1 MDLRIRLVFAVTWFT
16 MEVATNGC
24 KGKRE
29 IKMKLFKREQQ
40 DVFAR
45 LDELMMLMA
54 SDETYNEY
62 IIVREGIN
70 NGNSN

>member
-1 MDLRIRLVFAVTWFT
+1 

-24 KGKRE
+24 ASERD
-29 IKMKLFKREQQ
+29 KMKLFKREQ

-54 SDETYNEY
+54 SDETYDEY

>member
-1 MDLRIRLVFAVTWFT
+1 
-16 MEVATNGC
+16 
-24 KGKRE
+24 
-29 IKMKLFKREQQ
+29 MKLFKREQ

-54 SDETYNEY
+54 SDETYDEY